1 MAQVLKHLKLRK
13 MMIYKQYHIQHG
25 ESLRAGRTKWN
36 HSLEE
41 LKLLE
46 IPTDPESTPWDAA
59 PTDLSTLEKLLP
71 ATIPVAEYKL
81 LFAFQH
87 IKDGKT
93 IIKGAVQHRTTNKVA
108 NLTTHSQIPA
118 DAHVPS
124 HVGGYYVNKAD
135 MVAPL
140 CFWNAFKVC

>member
-1 MAQVLKHLKLRK
+1 
-13 MMIYKQYHIQHG
+13 
-25 ESLRAGRTKWN
+25 
-36 HSLEE
+36 LEE
-41 LKLLE
+41 LQLLE
-46 IPTDPESTPWDAA
+46 IPVDPTSEPWDAA
-59 PTDLSTLEKLLP
+59 PMDTSTLEKLLP

-93 IIKGAVQHRTTNKVA
+93 IIKGAVQHLTTNKIA

-118 DAHVPS
+118 DAYVLS

-140 CFWNAFKVC
+140 CFWNAFKAVRPVES

>member
-1 MAQVLKHLKLRK
+1 
-13 MMIYKQYHIQHG
+13 
-25 ESLRAGRTKWN
+25 
-36 HSLEE
+36 LEE
-41 LKLLE
+41 LQLLE
-46 IPTDPESTPWDAA
+46 IPVDPTSEPWDAA

-118 DAHVPS
+118 DAHVLS

-140 CFWNAFKVC
+140 CFWNAFKAC

>member
-1 MAQVLKHLKLRK
+1 MHLRK
-13 MMIYKQYHIQHG
+13 MIMYKGSYHIPHG
-25 ESLRAGRTKWN
+25 ESVRAGPTKWD
-36 HSLEE
+36 HSLED
-41 LKLLE
+41 LRLLE
-46 IPTDPESTPWDAA
+46 IPTDPESIAWDAA
-59 PTDLSTLEKLLP
+59 PNDPSTLEKLLP

-87 IKDGKT
+87 VKDGKT
-93 IIKGAVQHRTTNKVA
+93 IIKGAVQHRTTHKVA

-118 DAHVPS
+118 DTHVPS